1 MAEPL
6 KREKVYQV
14 FQHIS
19 SSYDAANERISLGME
34 GRWKQQLIDQMTDW
48 AEPNGQLLDV
58 CCGTGD
64 IAIAL
69 AASRPDLSVTGLDF
83 SPAMLQT
90 ARQKSRRLDNVSWYE
105 GDAMT
110 LPFSDNTFAAAC
122 ISFGLRN
129 TSDYRQVLC
138 EMARVVRPGGWVCCL
153 DSFVPDSP
161 WIRPFY
167 ALYFRGI
174 MPFLGGGLRHRR
186 DYLWLWQSTRD
197 FLRKQQLLDLFQ
209 TVGLTHVQM
218 ESHLFGTCVLHK
230 GQKRISTRNK
240 RKMKTN

>member
-1 MAEPL
+1 MAEPS

-19 SSYDAANERISLGME
+19 SSYDEANKRISLGME
-34 GRWKQQLIDQMTDW
+34 GRWKQQLIDAITKR
-48 AEPNGQLLDV
+48 AEPNGQVLDV

-64 IAIAL
+64 IAIAI
-69 AASRPDLSVTGLDF
+69 AAVRPDLTVTGLDF

-110 LPFSDNTFAAAC
+110 LPFPDNTFASAC

-138 EMARVVRPGGWVCCL
+138 EMTRVVRPGGWVYCL

-161 WIRPFY
+161 LIRPFY

-174 MPFLGGGLRHRR
+174 MPFLGGGIRHRQE
-186 DYLWLWQSTRD
+186 YLWLWQSTRE
-197 FLRKQQLLDLFQ
+197 FLRKRQLLALFRE
-209 TVGLTHVQM
+209 VGLAHARM
-218 ESHLFGTCVLHK
+218 EGHLFGTCVLHK